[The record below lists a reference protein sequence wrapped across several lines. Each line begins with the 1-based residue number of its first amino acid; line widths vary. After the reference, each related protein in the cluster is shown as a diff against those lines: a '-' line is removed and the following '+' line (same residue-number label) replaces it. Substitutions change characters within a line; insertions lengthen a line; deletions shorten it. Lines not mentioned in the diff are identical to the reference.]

1 MQFHCGSR
9 NAREEGVKS
18 VEERAS
24 DKTVMAL
31 LAPPSE
37 NTPVSPRRGL
47 GLPPQLQR
55 WRVVGL
61 PSTLPDLPYWFPY
74 CFPGPSLFF
83 VIILNLLTGRSSS
96 RGPRGAPHCSRDVD
110 SLRSPPARLA
120 GSAKLT
126 STSRVWKNGHTASLS
141 LEDTTKKKCFYRVY
155 LEKILR
161 DSWDAWL
168 VGKIQCWTIKG
179 RILLKLGKKERQS
192 QNN

>member
-126 STSRVWKNGHTASLS
+126 STPSMKKWSHRFAFSRGHHQKGMYVQSPPQLLRCMSGIFKRKNCL
-141 LEDTTKKKCFYRVY
+141 Y
-155 LEKILR
+155 LMK
-161 DSWDAWL
+161 S
-168 VGKIQCWTIKG
+168 KF
-179 RILLKLGKKERQS
+179 ILLT
-192 QNN
+192 